1 MKKEQSVA
9 WPSVAVSHGPAGM
22 KPTEAKKPI
31 FELVSAEAFFIR
43 LPSGS
48 SRRRRN

>member
-1 MKKEQSVA
+1 MKKQQSVA
-9 WPSVAVSHGPAGM
+9 RPSVAVSHGPAGM
-22 KPTEAKKPI
+22 KPTEAKKPTI
-31 FELVSAEAFFIR
+31 ELVSAEAFLIR